1 MKKRSGRIITLLAAL
16 STAAALSVSTFAGE
30 PDTKS
35 DPILQAAAE
44 ERNSGNS
51 YIQIKSP
58 SDGEVFYQ
66 GKTISYSVNVV
77 GSYTDY
83 ATRPY
88 ITLVLENKSDPSKNK
103 HIRDF
108 TFPND
113 LANGV
118 KGTFKGEIETDRLSP
133 GTYYFGVIN
142 WPSKNGKRLTEQ
154 EVEANS
160 LETPLLAYEIE
171 IKAHRTHSWDNG
183 EVTKQAT
190 CTEAGEKT
198 YTCTLCEKTRTEEIP
213 ATGHTWDAGVV
224 TTAPDVGEAGVKTY
238 TCTTCKAT
246 KTEQVAA
253 LKAAIQKTP
262 ASVKAKAKKK
272 GKVTVSWKKI
282 RNTKKNR
289 KLLKQIKSIEVQ
301 YSTDSKFK
309 NPGVKKVGKKKK
321 SVSLKLKRKTTYYIR
336 VRYIGNGGASYWSK
350 TKRVKTR

>member
-1 MKKRSGRIITLLAAL
+1 MLAAL
-16 STAAALSVSTFAGE
+16 STAAALSVATFAGV

-35 DPILQAAAE
+35 DWILQAAQTT
-44 ERNSGNS
+44 ERNSGKD
-51 YIQIKSP
+51 YIKILSP
-58 SDGEVFYQ
+58 SDEEVFYQ
-66 GKTISYSVNVV
+66 GKNISYSVNET
-77 GSYTDY
+77 GSFSNYT
-83 ATRPY
+83 TRPY
-88 ITLVLENKSDPSKNK
+88 ITLVLENKADPSKNK
-103 HIRDF
+103 HIHDF
-108 TFPND
+108 TFPQD
-113 LANGV
+113 LANGQ
-118 KGTFKGEIETDRLSP
+118 KGTFNGKIETERLSP

-142 WPSKNGKRLTEQ
+142 WPSKDGKRLTEQ
-154 EVEANS
+154 EVKDLN
-160 LETPLLAYEIE
+160 LNLPLLAIEIE
-171 IKAHRTHSWDNG
+171 IKEHKTHSWDSG
-183 EVTKQAT
+183 KITKPAT

-198 YTCTLCEKTRTEEIP
+198 FTCTLCETTRTEEIP

-282 RNTKKNR
+282 KNTKKNR

-301 YSTDSKFK
+301 YSTDPTFIE
-309 NPGVKKVGKKKK
+309 NRVVKKVGKKKT
-321 SVSLKLKRKTTYYIR
+321 SVSLKLKSKTTYYVR